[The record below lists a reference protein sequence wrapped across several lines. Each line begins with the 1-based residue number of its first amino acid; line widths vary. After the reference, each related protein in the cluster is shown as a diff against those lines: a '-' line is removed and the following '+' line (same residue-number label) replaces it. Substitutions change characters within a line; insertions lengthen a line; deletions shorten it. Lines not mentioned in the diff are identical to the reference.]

1 MCWLRLIDV
10 TQNIPN
16 VDYEWL
22 KNWAWFLPRTWK
34 FFNSTSQLWGN
45 ARDENWNQIVRTCPV
60 ASTPAYRAASPW
72 GPSSQA
78 FDELGLW
85 PSPGRDCHV
94 SIFVPWLVVEP
105 YPSEND
111 GVGQLGWFS
120 IPNIWKVRKIKNV
133 PNHQPAIFVSFSFSF
148 TLLFLSFCLSLWGGW
163 SGSFHP
169 EDVGS
174 TLAGFWVVNLGGC
187 PAVKYYSSSELK
199 APVERAMDLVFSGER
214 VILKLISLS

>member
-1 MCWLRLIDV
+1 MSHKHPQCGLWVAQKLGMIS
-10 TQNIPN
+10 TQNL
-16 VDYEWL
+16 E
-22 KNWAWFLPRTWK
+22 

-105 YPSEND
+105 YPSEKWWSWS
-111 GVGQLGWFS
+111 VGMIFHSQYMKS
-120 IPNIWKVRKIKNV
+120 QKNKKCSKPPTSYICV
-133 PNHQPAIFVSFSFSF
+133 
-148 TLLFLSFCLSLWGGW
+148 LFLLLHPSLP
-163 SGSFHP
+163 F
-169 EDVGS
+169 
-174 TLAGFWVVNLGGC
+174 LL
-187 PAVKYYSSSELK
+187 
-199 APVERAMDLVFSGER
+199 LVFVGRLKWKLPPRRCR
-214 VILKLISLS
+214 VNSCRLLGC